1 MNVCLLLILILRY
14 PLRAE
19 IDFLQTSLSPLNS
32 FTPIYNSESIEYY
45 LMQRLYIIKRGGFTW
60 QDLMLMPI
68 WEKNYYY
75 DKLVEIQQKEE
86 EANKK

>member
-1 MNVCLLLILILRY
+1 
-14 PLRAE
+14 
-19 IDFLQTSLSPLNS
+19 
-32 FTPIYNSESIEYY
+32 
-45 LMQRLYIIKRGGFTW
+45 
-60 QDLMLMPI
+60 MLMPI

>member
-1 MNVCLLLILILRY
+1 
-14 PLRAE
+14 
-19 IDFLQTSLSPLNS
+19 
-32 FTPIYNSESIEYY
+32 
-45 LMQRLYIIKRGGFTW
+45 MQRLYIIKRGGFTW

-75 DKLVEIQQKEE
+75 NKLVEIQQKEE

>member
-1 MNVCLLLILILRY
+1 
-14 PLRAE
+14 
-19 IDFLQTSLSPLNS
+19 
-32 FTPIYNSESIEYY
+32 
-45 LMQRLYIIKRGGFTW
+45 MQRLYIIKRGGFTW
-60 QDLMLMPI
+60 HDLMLMPI

>member
-1 MNVCLLLILILRY
+1 
-14 PLRAE
+14 
-19 IDFLQTSLSPLNS
+19 
-32 FTPIYNSESIEYY
+32 
-45 LMQRLYIIKRGGFTW
+45 MQRLYIIKRGGFTW

-75 DKLVEIQQKEE
+75 NKLVEIQQREE

>member
-1 MNVCLLLILILRY
+1 
-14 PLRAE
+14 
-19 IDFLQTSLSPLNS
+19 
-32 FTPIYNSESIEYY
+32 
-45 LMQRLYIIKRGGFTW
+45 MQRLYIVKRGGFTW
-60 QDLMLMPI
+60 LDLMLMPI